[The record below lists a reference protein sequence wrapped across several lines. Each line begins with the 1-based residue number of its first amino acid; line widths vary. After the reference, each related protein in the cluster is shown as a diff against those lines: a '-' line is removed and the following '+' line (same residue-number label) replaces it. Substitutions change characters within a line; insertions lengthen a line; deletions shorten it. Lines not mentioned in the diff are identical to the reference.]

1 MTGRAV
7 VRAIRKGLIK
17 RVPRVRKYEH
27 WAVEFENGEKIEP
40 DLIVF
45 ATGFNY
51 LKEDL
56 KQVVD
61 FDPDGRPIV
70 KNCESTRVPGM
81 FLLGYRFGRTFASPY
96 LRGIARDAEF
106 VAKRIARDK

>member
-17 RVPRVRKYEH
+17 RVPRVREYKNWE
-27 WAVEFENGEKIEP
+27 VEFENGEKIEP

-45 ATGFNY
+45 ATGFDY
-51 LKEDL
+51 LKEHL
-56 KQVVD
+56 KEVVD

-70 KNCESTRVPGM
+70 KNCESTRAPGM

-96 LRGIARDAEF
+96 LRGIARDAKF
-106 VAKRIARDK
+106 VAERIAKEK